1 MMETLYS
8 IRHSEP
14 AAEGLDG
21 KIRQLKAECGEF
33 LGDIDTKVEYVPV
46 PERVEKAEAFIKLV
60 VVAAE
65 ELELNVDIERGDGRV
80 VFRFYDAGVY
90 LGKLREF
97 YGYMFKTCD
106 SVAVLPCEKVE
117 GCSLRVDFSYYT
129 HRQFVVG
136 REVRWG

>member
-21 KIRQLKAECGEF
+21 EIRQMKAECGE
-33 LGDIDTKVEYVPV
+33 LLDNIDTKVEYVPV

-80 VFRFYDAGVY
+80 VFRFYDTGVY
-90 LGKLREF
+90 LGELREF

-106 SVAVLPCEKVE
+106 SVTVLPCEELE
-117 GCSLRVDFSYYT
+117 GCSFKVVFSYYT
-129 HRQFVVG
+129 HRQFVAG